1 MMTKKLGNI
10 FSSQK
15 RRTTLISYI
24 KGPLTEVWEDTIVV
38 ETGGMGWNIHVPL
51 TVLEALPRIGKEVRI
66 YTSLQVREDAM
77 TLYGFLNRQDLKMF
91 VQLLGV
97 SGIGPKAGLGIL
109 SAMGP
114 DDLRMAIISG
124 DAKAISRAPGI
135 GPKTAQRVILDLK
148 DRIRMEDVL
157 PENLSSSGLSA
168 ASAAGGMEGV
178 GKEAMEALVALGYSM
193 TEAAKAVRQITVT
206 ETMTTEDV
214 LKASLKHLI

>member
-168 ASAAGGMEGV
+168 ASAAGGMEGA